1 MLDLQKFNRRTFEV
15 EAIQI
20 ELSNI
25 HEIAEWCGGTIE
37 ERPHKMLGTEAL
49 LPVINL
55 KGVGA
60 DHANYYIGHLKC
72 WVVKMKKTFRIYKPE
87 QFDRTFVKMTGQWT
101 IQDIENLIMGAG
113 FELYGNILP
122 AGTVPCREPQLS
134 EKVNDAIDKAL
145 EIAKNQLDTRT
156 AEELAQDIAYDE
168 AEAQRDLEPKAHN
181 TECEV

>member
-25 HEIAEWCGGTIE
+25 HEVAEWCGGTIE
-37 ERPHKMLGTEAL
+37 QRPHKMLGTEAL

-87 QFDRTFVKMTGQWT
+87 QFERTFIKITSQWT
-101 IQDIENLIMGAG
+101 IQDIEDLITEAG

-122 AGTVPCREPQLS
+122 AGMVPDHESQLS
-134 EKVNDAIDKAL
+134 DKVNGAIDKAL
-145 EIAKNQLDTRT
+145 EIAKNQMGTVAALRDDSDVY
-156 AEELAQDIAYDE
+156 EI
-168 AEAQRDLEPKAHN
+168 AEAGRDLEPKAHN